1 VSIRRFALVA
11 MVVVVGIAVVA
22 VAAVGRGWVSHPALG
37 AVPSA
42 AAVAASSPVTSTPP
56 PAPTVFDTGMTA
68 PHGNDAGL
76 WMSWSLVDNT
86 DGRRVGSANST
97 TERTNSESSIK
108 AWITTDFLRIAGQKG
123 RTLQAGDRATIDA
136 AIRKSDDQAAQRL
149 YLRLG
154 GDEVLRDLKTVCGV
168 GVSTARRGYWS
179 YTQIT
184 AADATTILDCV
195 LDKAPTYPGGD
206 EIVADLH
213 DVAAD
218 NAFGIPQALPAG
230 TKFAVKNGWTA
241 HSATGKWNVDCVAS
255 WDHYTLAVL
264 TRYPMARKL
273 DYGATVCRD
282 VTATVLKKLG

>member
-1 VSIRRFALVA
+1 
-11 MVVVVGIAVVA
+11 MVVVVGIAAVA
-22 VAAVGRGWVSHPALG
+22 VTAVGRGWVSRPAPG
-37 AVPSA
+37 AVPPA

-56 PAPTVFDTGMTA
+56 PASTVFDTGMTT
-68 PHGNDAGL
+68 PHDHYVGL

-123 RTLQAGDRATIDA
+123 RALQAGDRATIDA

-179 YTQIT
+179 YTQIS

-282 VTATVLKKLG
+282 VAATVLKKLG

>member
-1 VSIRRFALVA
+1 

-22 VAAVGRGWVSHPALG
+22 VTAVGRGWVSRPALG

-42 AAVAASSPVTSTPP
+42 AAVAASPPITSARP

-68 PHGNDAGL
+68 PHGHDAGL
-76 WMSWSLVDNT
+76 WMSWSLVDDT

-108 AWITTDFLRIAGQKG
+108 AWITTDFLRIASQKG
-123 RTLQAGDRATIDA
+123 RTVAAGDRATIDA

-184 AADATTILDCV
+184 AADATAILDCV

-218 NAFGIPQALPAG
+218 NAFGIPRALPAG
-230 TKFAVKNGWTA
+230 TAFAVKNGWTA